1 LEQAINNQLAYLAM
15 RTLLRL
21 FCVFVTLSTSLFAA
35 DGAAT
40 SAIKGFTPNV
50 GQWPS
55 QVLFAARQQNA
66 TIWITTNGAVVDE
79 YTEDPVSGLR
89 TGIVTRENFMFSV
102 GQTKVVSAS
111 AVDGA
116 AVNFI
121 RGNDRRQW
129 RHATTVDAFVVQIE
143 PGVEHHYSRNIDGR
157 VEREVVVDSK
167 HRADEYRMRVTGTVT
182 AHQVADVSTVTS
194 TVYGSYIG
202 GPGQDVMTSIEYL
215 SNGDVVVSG
224 TTSEIAFPNATG
236 GYQQSIKGTS
246 DGFIARFD
254 SRLQRVRSYTFI
266 GGSGDEKIRAMCRDA
281 QNAIYL
287 AGETN
292 STDFPITSGVTGK
305 LYKAGIDAFIAK
317 LDSTLANLVIGL
329 YHGGNKDD
337 VATAIASG
345 ENGLL
350 YVAGY
355 TNSTTNFPVTFPATI
370 TIQIPGGWGRPPT
383 SRIEPGGGTNMGN
396 IDGFIA
402 SFSANGAMQQSR
414 FFGRENNDYFTAMA
428 VDKSNSVFLTGYTT
442 SANFETAPTADR
454 FSSGRLPFDNSF
466 NGGTTDAVVVKLN
479 NELALAKSDDGT
491 YSSFFGGN
499 KEEEGRAIGIDD
511 LGRAFVV
518 GVTTSTNLNAVGTL
532 NTQPIG
538 KKDAFFAVVSDDG
551 RELIGCTYYGGT
563 GDDDPYTAKIVDGT
577 SSIIIAG
584 TTNSEDFPFTGEGLV
599 TARNGSTDG
608 FISVINLATNQ
619 YATLVAGNK
628 EDTVKVMSIGPF
640 GSPYYVAS
648 TTSTDLHVKDSSY
661 SKGSSGG
668 LGGYVAKHAFGVLE
682 LTAPTG
688 GETYCVGLSKPISW
702 SALGMPDT
710 TKFRIEYAQAGSN
723 VWQDVIKS
731 VGGRSHSWKVPSL
744 PTGDYVLRISTIYGH
759 LSQLLTPFAVSNP
772 PSIETQPKNVSACI
786 GRPVTM
792 SIAAKGAGLKY
803 QWRKAG
809 VNIPNATESSLTIPA
824 LDAAALGKYDC
835 LVSGTCAPSVTS
847 QSVTVS
853 TATPTEITT
862 QPKANTSV
870 VSGAGFTLS
879 VVATGSDLSYQWLKN
894 GAPIDGATTAQYTV
908 AAAVKADEGQY
919 VCDVTGGC
927 GKVQSSS
934 ATVVVEGGT
943 SVDDDETGDAV
954 MMTVVG
960 PQPAGDL
967 VYVNLHVGSANPV
980 VIRIIDMQGK
990 VVTSQVLGSLAQG
1003 SHVVALSTSVCA
1015 AGIYNLQVQSGSIVR
1030 ARQIQIAR

>member
-1 LEQAINNQLAYLAM
+1 M
-15 RTLLRL
+15 RTPLRL
-21 FCVFVTLSTSLFAA
+21 LCIIVTLSASLVATY
-35 DGAAT
+35 GAGT
-40 SAIKGFTPNV
+40 PSITGFIPNA

-55 QVLFAARQQNA
+55 HVLFAAVQQHA
-66 TIWITTNGAVVDE
+66 TIWITTNGTVVDE
-79 YTEDPVSGLR
+79 YTVDPVSGTR

-102 GQTKVVSAS
+102 AQAKVVSVS
-111 AVDGA
+111 ANDGA

-121 RGNDRRQW
+121 HGSEQHQW
-129 RHATTVDAFVVQIE
+129 RHTTAVDALVVQIE
-143 PGVEHHYSRNIDGR
+143 PGVEHLYKRNADGR
-157 VEREVVVDSK
+157 VQREVVVDSK
-167 HRADEYRMRVTGTVT
+167 HRAEDYRMRATGAVTN
-182 AHQVADVSTVTS
+182 HEVADVSTVTS

-202 GPGQDVMTSIEYL
+202 GPGQDVMTSVEYL
-215 SNGDVVVSG
+215 SNGDVVVCG

-236 GYQQSIKGTS
+236 GYQQSLKGTS

-266 GGSGDEKIRAMCRDA
+266 GGSGDEKVRAMCRDA
-281 QNAIYL
+281 QNAVYVT
-287 AGETN
+287 GETN

-317 LDSTLANLVIGL
+317 FDSTVSNLIIGL

-337 VATAIASG
+337 VATAIATG
-345 ENGLL
+345 ENGLM

-428 VDKSNSVFLTGYTT
+428 VDKSNSVFLTGFTT

-466 NGGTTDAVVVKLN
+466 NGGNTDAVVVKLN

-538 KKDAFFAVVSDDG
+538 KKDVFFAVVSDDG

-599 TARNGSTDG
+599 TARNGATDG
-608 FISVINLATNQ
+608 FISVVNLATNQ

-661 SKGSSGG
+661 SKGASGG

-710 TKFRIEYAQAGSN
+710 TKFRIEFAQAGSN
-723 VWQDVIKS
+723 TWQDVIKS
-731 VGGRSHSWKVPSL
+731 VGGRSHSWKVPTL

-759 LSQLLTPFAVSNP
+759 VSQLLTPFVVSNP

-786 GRPVTM
+786 GKPVSM
-792 SIAAKGAGLKY
+792 SVAAKGAGLKY

-809 VNIPNATESSLTIPA
+809 VNIPNATEASFTIPA

-870 VSGAGFTLS
+870 ASGAPFTLS
-879 VVATGSDLSYQWLKN
+879 VVATGSDLTYQWLKN
-894 GAPIDGATTAQYTV
+894 SVIIDGATTAQFNV
-908 AAAVKADEGQY
+908 AAAAKADEGQY
-919 VCDVTGGC
+919 TCEVTGGC
-927 GKVQSSS
+927 GKVVSSP
-934 ATVVVEGGT
+934 AIVVVEGGT
-943 SVDDDETGDAV
+943 SVDEIDLDGAV
-954 MMTVVG
+954 SMTILG

-967 VYVNLHVGSANPV
+967 VYVNLRVSSANPV
-980 VIRIIDMQGK
+980 VVRITDMQGR
-990 VVTSQVLGSLAQG
+990 VVTSQILGSFAQG
-1003 SHVVALSTSVCA
+1003 SHVVALSTSACA
-1015 AGIYNLQVQSGSIVR
+1015 AGTYSLQVHAGSNVR
-1030 ARQIQIAR
+1030 TTQIQIAR